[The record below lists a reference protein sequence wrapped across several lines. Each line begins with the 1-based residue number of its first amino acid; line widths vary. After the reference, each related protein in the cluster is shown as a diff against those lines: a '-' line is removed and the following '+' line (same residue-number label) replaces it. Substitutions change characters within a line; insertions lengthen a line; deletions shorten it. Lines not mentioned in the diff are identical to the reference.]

1 MTRTHARTHTHTHT
15 RTHILHIYRHRYEVI
30 DAPEHHNLYLVLE
43 YLENP
48 IEDIVPCIAEADDGG
63 GMGADEIEAYEQ
75 RLRVVV
81 KDLIRGMYCILIL
94 EYTNT
99 F

>member
-1 MTRTHARTHTHTHT
+1 MTRTHAHTHARTHTHAHA
-15 RTHILHIYRHRYEVI
+15 RTYSIFYHHRYEVI

-48 IEDIVPCIAEADDGG
+48 IEDIVPCIEEADDGG

-81 KDLIRGMYCILIL
+81 KDLIRGTY
-94 EYTNT
+94 
-99 F
+99 